1 MLTEEDLKAIQ
12 QMMTSTMNVI
22 IENQIDPKF
31 NTLAEG
37 QQTLLEKLAPKS
49 RVEELEDEVDFLK
62 TVIKLHTKEIEEL
75 KKAQ

>member
-12 QMMTSTMNVI
+12 QMMTSTMKVI

-62 TVIKLHTKEIEEL
+62 TVIKLHTREIEEL

>member
-1 MLTEEDLKAIQ
+1 MLTNEDLQAIQ

-31 NTLAEG
+31 NALAEG

-49 RVEELEDEVDFLK
+49 RVEELKDEVDFLK

>member
-1 MLTEEDLKAIQ
+1 MLTNEDLQAIQ

-31 NTLAEG
+31 NALAEG

>member
-22 IENQIDPKF
+22 IENQIAPKF

-62 TVIKLHTKEIEEL
+62 TVIKLHTREIEEL